1 MAIAV
6 QVVGAVAILA
16 AFTLVQRGTLSTRS
30 VSYLV
35 LNLAGGLATAAVA
48 YVEEQWGFVV
58 LQSVWA
64 LVAAWGL
71 AGVPRSGA
79 RTGQER

>member
-6 QVVGAVAILA
+6 QVAGALAILA
-16 AFTLVQRGTLSTRS
+16 AFALVQRGTLSTRS
-30 VSYLV
+30 FPYLL
-35 LNLAGGLATAAVA
+35 LNLAGGVVTVAVA
-48 YVEEQWGFVV
+48 YVEEQWGFMV

-71 AGVPRSGA
+71 AVVA
-79 RTGQER
+79 RTP

>member
-6 QVVGAVAILA
+6 QVAGALAILT
-16 AFTLVQRGTLSTRS
+16 AFALVQRRVLSTRS
-30 VSYLV
+30 RAYLL
-35 LNLAGGLATAAVA
+35 LNLAGGAVTAAAA
-48 YVEEQWGFVV
+48 YVEEQWGFVM

-71 AGVPRSGA
+71 AAAGRGA
-79 RTGQER
+79 WR